1 MMALRLSADTKAQAW
16 TPETV
21 IFTIITGY
29 RERSMSLDN
38 KNPIWN
44 LPNILTLLRIASIP
58 VLAAILLSPSK
69 SASIWAAGVFAIASI
84 TDWLDGYLA
93 RRMGIVT
100 VFGKFLDPIADKLI
114 VMSALIMILP
124 YDRAPAWMVLII
136 LGREIIIT
144 GLRGLASTE
153 GIVIPASNLGKF
165 KTIFQIVAILGLLLH
180 YDYHWFFAIENPYLY
195 VNMHNIGIFYLWI
208 ATIITIWS
216 GVDYLVKFS
225 RVIIR

>member
-1 MMALRLSADTKAQAW
+1 
-16 TPETV
+16 
-21 IFTIITGY
+21 
-29 RERSMSLDN
+29 MSTAA
-38 KNPIWN
+38 KSPILN
-44 LPNILTLLRIASIP
+44 LPNILTLLRIAAIP
-58 VLAAILLSPSK
+58 LLVVLLLSPSRE
-69 SASIWAAGVFAIASI
+69 AGFWAAALFAIASI

-93 RRMGIVT
+93 RRMGIET

-114 VMSALIMILP
+114 VMAALIMLLP
-124 YDRAPAWMVLII
+124 FNRVPAWMVLVI

-180 YDYHWFFAIENPYLY
+180 YDYHWFFAVNHPLLT

-208 ATIITIWS
+208 ATVITIWS
-216 GVDYLVKFS
+216 GIDYLAKFTS
-225 RVIIR
+225 VIAK